1 MISADFVATYF
12 EAWNHGDAGAV
23 ADLLGSDGTY
33 LDIPTQQTLSGEDL
47 LIHLREFFDQGECRY
62 QLVGEILTG
71 ENTIAFQYQAVPE
84 PGSTSPPWTGAEFVT
99 FEGDA
104 AVRIEAY
111 YRTPA
116 MEAGEGG
123 WKRRVQRYAK
133 SGLDESALQDVMGRL
148 GELMESEECYLDPD
162 LTLPQLAEQL
172 ACSVNHLS
180 QVINAGFGMSFYD
193 YVNGYR
199 VRRAE
204 VLLAADT
211 SPPQAIL
218 DIALAVGFNSSS
230 TFYSAF
236 KKVTGQTPAQYRKT
250 GSQPE

>member
-104 AVRIEAY
+104 ATQLMISNKEGSTLQLNMASASIASVIVHKDTTVNSHMGGRC
-111 YRTPA
+111 TP
-116 MEAGEGG
+116 
-123 WKRRVQRYAK
+123 V
-133 SGLDESALQDVMGRL
+133 
-148 GELMESEECYLDPD
+148 
-162 LTLPQLAEQL
+162 
-172 ACSVNHLS
+172 
-180 QVINAGFGMSFYD
+180 
-193 YVNGYR
+193 
-199 VRRAE
+199 
-204 VLLAADT
+204 
-211 SPPQAIL
+211 
-218 DIALAVGFNSSS
+218 
-230 TFYSAF
+230 
-236 KKVTGQTPAQYRKT
+236 
-250 GSQPE
+250 